1 MAKKKVGEGIKKKS
15 QLKSKDKKDNNSKKL
30 SDKGNGKSNLADLIK
45 NTGNKQV
52 NKKDS
57 SDEKNFSDFDNFS
70 ESSVALPVSRSLG
83 EGITPVLPVTRVN
96 RQAANTDLLSAN
108 TGEAGRYE
116 TRTARGERST
126 ENAGGEGREV
136 TYRTANQNYVTYNA
150 PAYIG
155 EEQMRSAARQ
165 GEERVVRQA
174 LRPTAF
180 SEATF
185 TSARRGQAVRTE
197 LDDLGA
203 ARGNQGG
210 GGRRQSGEYTIQGEN
225 IADREADIGAGGGLP
240 FRRRRDYEIK

>member
-1 MAKKKVGEGIKKKS
+1 MKKKEKKAVNAKKKSKKS
-15 QLKSKDKKDNNSKKL
+15 EKTKAQNNPKKINDKD
-30 SDKGNGKSNLADLIK
+30 NLADIIK
-45 NTGNKQV
+45 SANNKKI

-57 SDEKNFSDFDNFS
+57 SNEEDFSDFDNFS
-70 ESSVALPVSRSLG
+70 ESSVASPVSRSLG
-83 EGITPVLPVTRVN
+83 EEITPALPVTRAN
-96 RQAANTDLLSAN
+96 RQVGDAVVSTTN
-108 TGEAGRYE
+108 EVGRYE

-136 TYRTANQNYVTYNA
+136 TYRTTSQNYVTYNA

-174 LRPTAF
+174 LRPTGF

-185 TSARRGQAVRTE
+185 TSARRGQAIRTE

-203 ARGNQGG
+203 SRGSQGQG
-210 GGRRQSGEYTIQGEN
+210 GGRRQGGEYTVQGEN
-225 IADREADIGAGGGLP
+225 IADREMSEGGGLP
-240 FRRRRDYEIK
+240 FRRKDRNYEIK

>member
-83 EGITPVLPVTRVN
+83 EEITPVLPVTRVN

-136 TYRTANQNYVTYNA
+136 TYRTTSQNYVTYNA

-174 LRPTAF
+174 LRPTGF

-185 TSARRGQAVRTE
+185 TSARRGQAIRTE

-203 ARGNQGG
+203 SRGSQGQG
-210 GGRRQSGEYTIQGEN
+210 GGRRQGGEYTVQGEN
-225 IADREADIGAGGGLP
+225 IADREMSEGGGLP
-240 FRRRRDYEIK
+240 FRRKDRNYEIK

>member
-1 MAKKKVGEGIKKKS
+1 MKKKEKKAVNAKKKSKKS
-15 QLKSKDKKDNNSKKL
+15 EKTKAQNNPKKINDKD
-30 SDKGNGKSNLADLIK
+30 NLADIIK
-45 NTGNKQV
+45 SANNKKI

-57 SDEKNFSDFDNFS
+57 SNEEDFSDFDNFS
-70 ESSVALPVSRSLG
+70 ESSVASPVSRSLG
-83 EGITPVLPVTRVN
+83 EEITPALPVTRAN
-96 RQAANTDLLSAN
+96 RQVGDAVVSTTN
-108 TGEAGRYE
+108 EVGRYE

-136 TYRTANQNYVTYNA
+136 TYRTTSQNYVTYNA

-174 LRPTAF
+174 LRPTGF

-185 TSARRGQAVRTE
+185 TSARRGQAIRTE

-203 ARGNQGG
+203 SRGSQGQG
-210 GGRRQSGEYTIQGEN
+210 GGRRQGGEYTIQGEN

-240 FRRRRDYEIK
+240 FRRRDRNYEIK